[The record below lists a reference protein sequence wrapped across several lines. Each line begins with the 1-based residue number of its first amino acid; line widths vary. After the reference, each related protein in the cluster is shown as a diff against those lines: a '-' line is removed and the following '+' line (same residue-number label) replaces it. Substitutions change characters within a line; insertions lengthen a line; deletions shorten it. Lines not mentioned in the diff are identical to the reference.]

1 MIVHLVMFELKDE
14 FLASDELKIKTI
26 NEIKNKLL
34 SMVGAINE
42 LKFLEVGVNFSKS
55 ERAMDIS
62 LYSKFECKDD
72 LKKYQICDYHQEVLS
87 FIKERIKLS
96 KVVDYEI

>member
-1 MIVHLVMFELKDE
+1 MIVHIVMFDIKDE
-14 FLASDELKIKTI
+14 YATSDELKNTTIK
-26 NEIKNKLL
+26 EIKNKLE
-34 SMVGAINE
+34 SMVGKIDE

-62 LYSKFECKDD
+62 LYTKFDSRED
-72 LKKYQICDYHQEVLS
+72 LKKYQICDYHQGVLA
-87 FIKERIKLS
+87 FIKERINSS